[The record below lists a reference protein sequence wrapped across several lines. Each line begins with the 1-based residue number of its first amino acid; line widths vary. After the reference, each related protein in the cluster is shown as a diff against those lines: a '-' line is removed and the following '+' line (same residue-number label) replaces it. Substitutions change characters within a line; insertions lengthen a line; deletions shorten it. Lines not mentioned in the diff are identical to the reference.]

1 MEQIE
6 LTVEAR
12 TLKGSGPSC
21 RMRKKGIIPAVIY
34 GEGDKSQVVQLE
46 RKDFD
51 RILRHHES
59 TSAIYHLQ
67 VMEGGKKKNEYMAL
81 LKDTQYNPVSD
92 MVQHLDFMHISMDKE
107 IAIKVPIILKGT
119 AVGLKKEGATLE
131 HMIREIEV
139 ICLPKNIPS
148 HIDVDVTLVDTHVSI
163 HVRDLTLPEGV
174 RTKMDPGA
182 SIVALVF
189 ADREVEAAAADGEAK
204 PELEVIKE
212 KPKDAAA
219 AGAAPVAGAKPA
231 AGAKA
236 APAAKPEAKK

>member
-6 LTVEAR
+6 LTVEVR
-12 TLKGSGPSC
+12 NLKGSSSAC
-21 RMRKKGIIPAVIY
+21 RMRKQGIIPAVIY
-34 GEGDKSQVVQLE
+34 GEGDKSQVVQLS
-46 RKDFD
+46 RNDFE
-51 RILRHHES
+51 RILRHHET

-67 VMEGGKKKNEYMAL
+67 VMEGGKKQKEYMAL
-81 LKDTQYNPVSD
+81 LKETQYNPVTD
-92 MVQHLDFMHISMDKE
+92 VVQHLDFMHISMDKE
-107 IAIKVPIILKGT
+107 IAIKVPILLKGM
-119 AVGLKKEGATLE
+119 AVGLKKEGSTLE
-131 HMIREIEV
+131 HLIREIEI

-163 HVRDLTLPEGV
+163 HVRDLVLGAGI

-189 ADREVEAAAADGEAK
+189 ADREVEAVAADGAAK
-204 PELEVIKE
+204 PELEVTKE

-219 AGAAPVAGAKPA
+219 AAPAAGAKAAP